1 MEILSLPILIAVIV
15 VVWVFRR
22 SLKTVGSMAENALEV
37 SAKEV
42 HASNVHRL
50 ASISLSDETVTKAKE
65 NQAKL
70 DSIII

>member
-1 MEILSLPILIAVIV
+1 MEIVILAVLV
-15 VVWVFRR
+15 VSVWVFRR
-22 SLKTVGSMAENALEV
+22 SLKTAGSMAENALEV

-50 ASISLSDETVTKAKE
+50 ASISLSDETVKKAKE
-65 NQAKL
+65 NQIKL